1 MRNVLTIVGKE
12 MRSYFVSP
20 VAYVVLTG
28 FLLLGGWF
36 FFNLL
41 SRFNLLLS
49 LYTQF
54 QGQGGAGAAD
64 QLNLNDFV
72 IAPLMNNLS
81 IILVILVPMITM
93 RAFAEEKKGGT
104 YELLLTSPLRT
115 GEIVLGKFVASVLF
129 ICIMIGLTAIYPLLL
144 WWFGNPEIGVMVSGY
159 VGLLMMATAFVAV
172 GLFTSSV
179 TENQIIAAVSGLV
192 AMLLLYI
199 IGWPAQGAGDILGPI
214 LKYLSVTDHF
224 NELVKGVIDTRA
236 LVYFAS
242 LIGLALFL
250 TMRSVESLRWR

>member
-54 QGQGGAGAAD
+54 QGGAGAAD

-93 RAFAEEKKGGT
+93 RTFAEEKKGGT

-144 WWFGNPEIGVMVSGY
+144 WWFGNPEVGVMVSGY

>member
-1 MRNVLTIVGKE
+1 MRNVLTIIGKE

-93 RAFAEEKKGGT
+93 RTFAEEKKGGT

-144 WWFGNPEIGVMVSGY
+144 WWFGNPEVGVMVSGY

-242 LIGLALFL
+242 LIGFALFL

>member
-1 MRNVLTIVGKE
+1 MRNVLTIIGKE
-12 MRSYFVSP
+12 IRSYFVSP

-54 QGQGGAGAAD
+54 QGGDGAAN

-93 RAFAEEKKGGT
+93 RAFAEEKKNGT

-115 GEIVLGKFVASVLF
+115 GEIVLGKFLASFLF

-144 WWFGNPEIGVMVSGY
+144 WWFGNPEVGVMISGY
-159 VGLLMMATAFVAV
+159 LGLLMMATAFVAL

-224 NELVKGVIDTRA
+224 AELVKGVIDTRA